1 MDSMN
6 NPLSQEEQEKMR
18 SYIMGWKEGSGS
30 ATHYNKRFLRMKANE
45 AALKL
50 QEGMVRV
57 PEGVSD
63 GK

>member
-1 MDSMN
+1 MDSMD
-6 NPLSQEEQEKMR
+6 NPPSQEEQEKMR

-30 ATHYNKRFLRMKANE
+30 AMHYNKRFVKKKANE

-57 PEGVSD
+57 PKGISNE
-63 GK
+63 K